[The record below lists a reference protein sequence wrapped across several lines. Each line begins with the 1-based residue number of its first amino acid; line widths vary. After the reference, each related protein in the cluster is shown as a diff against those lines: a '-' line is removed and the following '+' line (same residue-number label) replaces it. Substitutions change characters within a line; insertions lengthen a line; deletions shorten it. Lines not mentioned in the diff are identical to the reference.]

1 MQDNTPYNTVPYA
14 PDSTSGMQVAI
25 LAGGLATRLGNLTA
39 HQPKSM
45 LEISG
50 KPFLEHQLD
59 FLKKGGVTNIVLCVG
74 HLGDQIVRHFGDGR
88 NYGLTI
94 SYSTEDSPLGTAG
107 ALKRAQ
113 HLLDDRFFAM
123 YGDSYLLLD
132 FHQVMA
138 FFNSC
143 NKLALMT
150 VHKNYDRYDKS
161 NAVVEG
167 NLVKAYSKTEKT
179 KDMVYIDYGLNIL
192 SRECLAL
199 IPENQPY
206 FLEDLFVR
214 LIKEKELLAYEIKE
228 RFYEIGSLEGL
239 KEFEI
244 FAKNRLN
251 IIN

>member
-1 MQDNTPYNTVPYA
+1 MQDNTPYNTLPDT
-14 PDSTSGMQVAI
+14 PDSTPSMQVVI
-25 LAGGLATRLGNLTA
+25 LAGGLATRLGNLTT
-39 HQPKSM
+39 HRPKSM

-50 KPFLEHQLD
+50 KPFLEYQLD
-59 FLKKGGVTNIVLCVG
+59 FLKKGSVTNIVICLG

-88 NYGLTI
+88 TYGLTI
-94 SYSTEDSPLGTAG
+94 SYSSEESPLGTAG

-167 NLVKAYSKTEKT
+167 NLVKAYSKTEKS

-192 SRECLAL
+192 SRECLDL
-199 IPENQPY
+199 VPEDQPY
-206 FLEDLFVR
+206 SLEELFTK
-214 LIKEKELLAYEIKE
+214 LIQREELLAYEITE

-239 KEFEI
+239 QEFEI

-251 IIN
+251 VIN

>member
-1 MQDNTPYNTVPYA
+1 MQDNTPYNTAQYI
-14 PDSTSGMQVAI
+14 PDSTSVMQVAI
-25 LAGGLATRLGNLTA
+25 LAGGLATRLGDLTTYR
-39 HQPKSM
+39 PKSM
-45 LEISG
+45 IEISG
-50 KPFLEHQLD
+50 KPFLEYQLD
-59 FLKKGGVTNIVLCVG
+59 FLKKGGVTNIVICLG

-88 NYGLTI
+88 TYGLTI
-94 SYSTEDSPLGTAG
+94 SYSPEESPLGTAG
-107 ALKRAQ
+107 ALRRAQ
-113 HLLDDRFFAM
+113 HLLDDRFFTM

-132 FHQVMA
+132 FHQVIA

-161 NAVVEG
+161 NTVVEG

-179 KDMVYIDYGLNIL
+179 KDMVYIDYGLNIFN
-192 SRECLAL
+192 RECLDL

-206 FLEDLFVR
+206 SLEELFTR
-214 LIKEKELLAYEIKE
+214 LIEEEELLAYEITE

-239 KEFEI
+239 QEFEI

-251 IIN
+251 GIS